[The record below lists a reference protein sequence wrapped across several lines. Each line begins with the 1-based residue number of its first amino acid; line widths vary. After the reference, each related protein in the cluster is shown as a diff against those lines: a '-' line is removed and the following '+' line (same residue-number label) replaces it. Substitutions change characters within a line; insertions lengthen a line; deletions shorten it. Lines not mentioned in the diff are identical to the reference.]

1 MNEGRRYVI
10 ALGLLETNPEIIRNK
25 EAFEKWSKIRR
36 DAALQT
42 EGLLVGFC
50 LQSGIYEGFSD
61 TTGRVKNPFDFSTIS
76 LTEEGRKNGWRIPP
90 RFISPLE
97 DKFTYDGLPAEF
109 VDKSLTYLED
119 CNRIG
124 GKIVGNWNFKRK
136 MKDVSPDKLIL
147 AGIYAP
153 EGRIKEL
160 ESCVKVLFNRI
171 NNSVDYKY
179 SNQTKDMSSERCIVA
194 QATY

>member
-1 MNEGRRYVI
+1 MLDGDNTPPKKTGQNEIVTSLRV
-10 ALGLLETNPEIIRNK
+10 NPELWKLARI
-25 EAFEKWSKIRR
+25 EAIK
-36 DAALQT
+36 Q
-42 EGLLVGFC
+42 
-50 LQSGIYEGFSD
+50 GITLG
-61 TTGRVKNPFDFSTIS
+61 
-76 LTEEGRKNGWRIPP
+76 
-90 RFISPLE
+90 
-97 DKFTYDGLPAEF
+97 EF